1 MQVTE
6 ARAALKAAD
15 AALTAAKA
23 ECEAADER
31 RRELAAELTLAQGA
45 LQGGSPGCSVES
57 YQQALMQTASSCV
70 RPCHRLVFCWQVS
83 RDDRSTGLPLEASG
97 LLPAGGCWQN
107 PATSL
112 HRIL

>member
-1 MQVTE
+1 MPQPLAVLHRITASCRHNLQILGALRGTLCLGPKQDASCRHLHCFENTRTRLVPLMQVIE

-45 LQGGSPGCSVES
+45 LQGGSPG
-57 YQQALMQTASSCV
+57 L
-70 RPCHRLVFCWQVS
+70 FC
-83 RDDRSTGLPLEASG
+83 
-97 LLPAGGCWQN
+97 
-107 PATSL
+107 
-112 HRIL
+112 